1 VRLIITLVAIM
12 VACAVGTADA
22 EPVQVAVAKEQ
33 SIVNRVRVSG
43 TITSPQASVLSP
55 SVGGLISKMNV
66 DAGDRVEAGDVVV
79 ELDRELAALELQRR
93 EAEMEQMDAALANA
107 RRLLDEAERV
117 RSSSA
122 IAETEIKSR
131 QATVQTTSAA
141 LAAARAAVQQQR
153 AVVARHAV
161 RAPFDGV
168 VSRRLGQLG
177 EWIDPGTGVVELVA
191 TTSLRFDFR
200 VPQEYFSSITPDS
213 QVELLS
219 DAAPGFRAQG
229 HIVAIVPV
237 GDPNARTFLLRVEA
251 RDSDT
256 QSITPGMSAQG
267 IVYIDAGRRGV
278 VVPRD
283 AMLRYPDGRQVV
295 WVVESG
301 ADGNTI
307 VRERRV
313 ETGLIAGGVVEI
325 LSGVEAGTRVVTHGN
340 ETLQDGQAVV
350 VQ

>member
-1 VRLIITLVAIM
+1 VRSITLLLALF
-12 VACAVGTADA
+12 ATCAAGAVDLP
-22 EPVQVAVAKEQ
+22 PVTVTVAKEQ
-33 SIVNRVRVSG
+33 PIVNKVRVTG
-43 TITSPQASVLSP
+43 TITSPQTSVLSP
-55 SVGGLISKMNV
+55 SVGGLIAKMNV
-66 DAGDRVEAGDVVV
+66 DAGDKVAAGEIVV

-93 EAEMEQMDAALANA
+93 EAEMQQTESALANA

-131 QATVQTTSAA
+131 RATVETTSAA

-153 AVVARHAV
+153 AVVARHSV

-168 VSRRLGQLG
+168 VSQRLGEVG
-177 EWIDPGTGVVELVA
+177 EWINPGIGVVELVA

-200 VPQEYFSSITPDS
+200 VPQEYFSRITPDS
-213 QVELLS
+213 RVELLS
-219 DAAPGFRAQG
+219 DAVPGFGAEGR
-229 HIVAIVPV
+229 IVAIVPV

-251 RDSDT
+251 RESDLK
-256 QSITPGMSAQG
+256 SITPGMSAQG
-267 IVYIDAGRRGV
+267 IVYVGADRSGV

-295 WVVESG
+295 WIVEAG
-301 ADGNTI
+301 TDGNAV

-313 ETGLIAGGVVEI
+313 DTGLIAGGVVEI
-325 LSGVEAGTRVVTHGN
+325 LDGVEAGTQVVTHGN
-340 ETLQDGQAVV
+340 EALQDGQAVV
-350 VQ
+350 VE

>member
-1 VRLIITLVAIM
+1 MRLITTFVAII
-12 VACAVGTADA
+12 AAFAVGPADA
-22 EPVQVAVAKEQ
+22 EPVRVAVAEEQ

-43 TITSPQASVLSP
+43 TITSPRASVLSP

-66 DAGDRVEAGDVVV
+66 DAGDRVEAGAVVV
-79 ELDRELAALELQRR
+79 ELDQELAALELQRR
-93 EAEMEQMDAALANA
+93 EAEMQQMDAALANA

-131 QATVQTTSAA
+131 QATVETTSAA

-161 RAPFDGV
+161 KAPFDGV

-177 EWIDPGTGVVELVA
+177 EWINPGTGVVELVA

-213 QVELLS
+213 RVELLS
-219 DAAPGFRAQG
+219 DAVPGFSAQG
-229 HIVAIVPV
+229 HIVAVVPV

-251 RDSDT
+251 PDSDL

-267 IVYIDAGRRGV
+267 IVYVDAGRSGV

-295 WVVESG
+295 WVVETG
-301 ADGNTI
+301 TDGDAI

-313 ETGLIAGGVVEI
+313 DTGLIAGGVVEI
-325 LSGVEAGTRVVTHGN
+325 LGGIEAGTRVVTHGN

>member
-1 VRLIITLVAIM
+1 MRLITTLVAIM
-12 VACAVGTADA
+12 VAFAAGTANA
-22 EPVQVAVAKEQ
+22 EPVQVAVAEEQ

-200 VPQEYFSSITPDS
+200 VPQEYFSSITPES
-213 QVELLS
+213 KVELLS

-267 IVYIDAGRRGV
+267 IVYVDAGRRGV

-301 ADGNTI
+301 ADGNAI

-325 LSGVEAGTRVVTHGN
+325 LSGVDAGTRVVTHGN